1 MTLHIQILSATFSRE
16 NFETPDILVNLM
28 LVKTKLVALLSV
40 WI

>member
-16 NFETPDILVNLM
+16 ILKTPDILVNFM